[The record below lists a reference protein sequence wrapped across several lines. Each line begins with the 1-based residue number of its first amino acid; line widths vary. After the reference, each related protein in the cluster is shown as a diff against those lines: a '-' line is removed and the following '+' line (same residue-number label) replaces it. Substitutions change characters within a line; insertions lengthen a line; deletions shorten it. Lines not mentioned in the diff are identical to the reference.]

1 MREERNRILDLLEQG
16 KITAED
22 ARRLLDALDGQA
34 ASVSEQDRRGTAKP
48 RFLRVVVAEGSAT
61 LDQPTVNI
69 RVPLQLLRAGV
80 RLKSLLPEHAR
91 HSVSGALG
99 EKGISF
105 DLNDFKPEMVDE
117 LVDSLAELS
126 LEVNDKDDRVRIFCE

>member
-22 ARRLLDALDGQA
+22 ARRLLDALDGQG
-34 ASVSEQDRRGTAKP
+34 ASQVDQNRGGTAKP

-61 LDQPTVNI
+61 LEQPTVNI

-105 DLNDFKPEMVDE
+105 DLNDFKPETVDD
-117 LVDSLAELS
+117 LVDSLADLS